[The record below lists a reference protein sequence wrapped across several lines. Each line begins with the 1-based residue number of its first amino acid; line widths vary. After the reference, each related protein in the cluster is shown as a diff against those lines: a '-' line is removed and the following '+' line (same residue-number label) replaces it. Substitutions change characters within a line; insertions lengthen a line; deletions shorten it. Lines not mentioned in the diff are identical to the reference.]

1 MAKGHRATA
10 TTNGD
15 FTMKTVEQIN
25 SEYDSKCQEI
35 RSVKGMSQSL
45 MTQLLADAH
54 RLMTA
59 ESMEVLKA
67 TKSAAREG
75 TQVTPE
81 LRLAFPVL
89 EDSVKTKGKGAKAY
103 EFNAVSGGT
112 VKLSFKHGEGEQS
125 SYTAYIPLLMWN
137 AIITHQTLIE
147 HNIANRI
154 KEGHLFKIPGIRS
167 VQATRDAESNGHY
180 ATQEVA

>member
-1 MAKGHRATA
+1 
-10 TTNGD
+10 
-15 FTMKTVEQIN
+15 MKTEIQIR
-25 SEYDSKCQEI
+25 SEYDSKCLEI
-35 RSVKGMSQSL
+35 RSVKGISQSL
-45 MTQLLADAH
+45 LTQLLADAN
-54 RLMTA
+54 RLMTN
-59 ESMEVLKA
+59 EVELVTKA

-81 LRLAFPVL
+81 LRLAFPIL
-89 EDSVKTKGKGAKAY
+89 EDSVKIKGKGAKAY
-103 EFNAVSGGT
+103 EFNGVAGGT

-167 VQATRDAESNGHY
+167 VQATREAEGNGHY